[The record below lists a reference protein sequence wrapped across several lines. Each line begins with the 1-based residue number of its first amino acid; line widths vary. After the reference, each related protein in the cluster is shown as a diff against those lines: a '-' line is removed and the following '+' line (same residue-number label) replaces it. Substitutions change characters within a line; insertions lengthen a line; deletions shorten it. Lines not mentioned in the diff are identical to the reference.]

1 MEELRIFNY
10 ILKILPYLSVTFE
23 YVIFSLLLGSILGFF
38 LAMAKLG
45 KNRHI
50 KRFAFGYTTALRCT
64 PSIVLLFLVF
74 YGLPPLL
81 KSLIGIN
88 LDEADP
94 IVFAVITFT
103 LFLGASLSEVMRSS
117 YEAVNRG
124 QYEAAVSIGLTDFQA
139 FKRIILPQAFSVAI
153 PNLGNTVIFL
163 IKEGAL
169 CYMIGLIDVMGKA
182 YSINANE
189 MGGYVLQVYLALAI
203 VYWMVFIIIE
213 RIFKLLDK
221 KFSIEH

>member
-1 MEELRIFNY
+1 MEQLRIFDY
-10 ILKILPYLSVTFE
+10 IQKILPYLSVTFE
-23 YVIFSLLLGSILGFF
+23 YVIISLLLGSVLGFF
-38 LAMAKLG
+38 LAIAKLG

-50 KRFAFGYTTALRCT
+50 RRFAYGYTTALRCT

-81 KSLIGIN
+81 KSLAGANI
-88 LDEADP
+88 EKADP

-103 LFLGASLSEVMRSS
+103 LFLSASLSEVMRSS

-124 QYEAAVSIGLTDFQA
+124 QYEAAVSVGLSDIQA
-139 FKRIILPQAFSVAI
+139 LKRIVLPQAFSVAI
-153 PNLGNTVIFL
+153 PNLGNTVIYL

-182 YSINANE
+182 YTINANE
-189 MGGYVLQVYLALAI
+189 MGGYVLQIYLALAI

-213 RIFKLLDK
+213 RIFKLLDR